1 MIRKSMDDETSTSAI
16 IEKKISLVVP
26 AFNEEASI
34 PLFIEAFMLAR
45 KEWAFDSH
53 VIIVDDGSSDGSL
66 TLLRQY
72 ANELECVH
80 YIAFSRNFGKEAA
93 LSAGIDHASG
103 HGVVLMD
110 VDLQHP
116 LSTIPKF
123 VEVWHDQG
131 IDIVYGVRDESN
143 QETPLKRWTSRQF
156 YRFFNKMAHTRLP
169 EGGGDFRLL
178 DKRVVE
184 VLKRLPERNRFM
196 KGLYAWVGFRTQ
208 ALTYEQPLRVAGDT
222 RFNYWK
228 LWNFA
233 LDGIVSFS
241 TWPLRV
247 WSYIGVGVALISF
260 LYGGYIVLRTLMFG
274 ADVPGY
280 ASLAAGVMFLGGMQ
294 LMSIGIIGEYLG
306 RLFIETKDRPL
317 YIVAESE
324 VPDNEN

>member
-1 MIRKSMDDETSTSAI
+1 MTRKELDAETHSVTLG
-16 IEKKISLVVP
+16 EKTISLVVP

-34 PLFIEAFMLAR
+34 PLFIEAFMRAR
-45 KEWAFDSH
+45 QGWEFNSE
-53 VIIVDDGSSDGSL
+53 VIFVDDGSSDGSL
-66 TLLRQY
+66 ALLRHY
-72 ANELECVH
+72 ASQHECLN
-80 YIAFSRNFGKEAA
+80 YISFSRNFGKEIA

-103 HGVVLMD
+103 HAVVMMD

-116 LSTIPKF
+116 LSTVPEF
-123 VEVWHDQG
+123 VKTWHEQG
-131 IDIVYGVRDESN
+131 VDIVYGVRDEDN

-178 DKRVVE
+178 DRRVVD
-184 VLKRLPERNRFM
+184 VLKSLPERNRFM
-196 KGLYAWVGFRTQ
+196 KGLYAWVGFDTQ
-208 ALTYEQPLRVAGDT
+208 ALTYEQPPRVAGNT
-222 RFNYWK
+222 TFNYWK

-247 WSYIGVGVALISF
+247 WSYLGVGVALIAF
-260 LYGGYIVLRTLMFG
+260 LYGAYIVLRTLVLG

-280 ASLAAGVMFLGGMQ
+280 ASLTAGVMFLGGMQ
-294 LMSIGIIGEYLG
+294 LISIGVIGEYLG

-317 YIVAESE
+317 YIVAESR
-324 VPDNEN
+324 VPDNES

>member
-1 MIRKSMDDETSTSAI
+1 MIQKALGDVTSTSAI
-16 IEKKISLVVP
+16 KEKKISLVVP

-34 PLFIEAFMLAR
+34 PLFIEEFISAR
-45 KEWAFDSH
+45 EDWVFDSQ
-53 VIIVDDGSSDGSL
+53 VIIIDDGSSDASL
-66 TLLRQY
+66 ALLRDYSDQH
-72 ANELECVH
+72 ECVH

-103 HGVVLMD
+103 DAAVLMD

-123 VEVWHDQG
+123 VEVWHYQG
-131 IDIVYGVRDESN
+131 VDIVYGVRDEIN
-143 QETPLKRWTSRQF
+143 QETVLKRWTSRQF

-208 ALTYEQPLRVAGDT
+208 ALAYEQPLRVAGDT

-260 LYGGYIVLRTLMFG
+260 FYGGYIVLRTLLLG

-280 ASLAAGVMFLGGMQ
+280 ASLTAGVMFLGGMQ

-317 YIVAESE
+317 YIVAESK

>member
-1 MIRKSMDDETSTSAI
+1 MIQKSLDDETSTSAI
-16 IEKKISLVVP
+16 TEKKISFVVP
-26 AFNEEASI
+26 AFNEEDSI
-34 PLFIEAFMLAR
+34 PLFVEAFLLAR
-45 KEWAFDSH
+45 QEWEFDSQ
-53 VIIVDDGSSDGSL
+53 VIIVDDGSSDGSVA
-66 TLLRQY
+66 LLRHY
-72 ANELECVH
+72 ANEHECIH

-93 LSAGIDHASG
+93 LSAGIDHAFG
-103 HGVVLMD
+103 NAVILMD
-110 VDLQHP
+110 IDLQHP
-116 LSTIPKF
+116 LSTIPRF
-123 VEVWHDQG
+123 IEAWHEQG
-131 IDIVYGVRDESN
+131 VDIVYGVRDESN

-156 YRFFNKMAHTRLP
+156 YRFFNKMAHTPLP

-208 ALTYEQPLRVAGDT
+208 ALTYEQPLRLAGDS

-247 WSYIGVGVALISF
+247 WSYIGVGVALMSF
-260 LYGGYIVLRTLMFG
+260 LYGSYIVLRTLVFG

-317 YIVAESE
+317 YIVAESKI
-324 VPDNEN
+324 PNNEN

>member
-1 MIRKSMDDETSTSAI
+1 MTQKVLDAETNSSALTK
-16 IEKKISLVVP
+16 KKISLVVP

-34 PLFIEAFMLAR
+34 PLFIKEFLTAR
-45 KEWAFDSH
+45 QGWVFDSQ
-53 VIIVDDGSSDGSL
+53 VIIVDDGSSDDSL
-66 TLLRQY
+66 ALLRHY
-72 ANELECVH
+72 ANQHECVH
-80 YIAFSRNFGKEAA
+80 YISFSRNFGKEVA
-93 LSAGIDHASG
+93 LSAGIDHA
-103 HGVVLMD
+103 HGDAVVLLD

-116 LSTIPKF
+116 LSTVPEF
-123 VEVWHDQG
+123 VKVWHDQNV
-131 IDIVYGVRDESN
+131 DIVYGVRDEDN
-143 QETPLKRWTSRQF
+143 QETPFKRWTSRQF
-156 YRFFNKMAHTRLP
+156 YRFFNMMAHTRLP

-184 VLKRLPERNRFM
+184 ALKRLPERNRFM

-208 ALTYEQPLRVAGDT
+208 ALSYKQPLRAAGDT

-247 WSYIGVGVALISF
+247 WSYLGVCVALIAF
-260 LYGGYIVLRTLMFG
+260 LYGGYIVLRTLLFG

-294 LMSIGIIGEYLG
+294 LISIGVIGEYLG

-317 YIVAESE
+317 YIVAESQ
-324 VPDNEN
+324 VPDNET

>member
-1 MIRKSMDDETSTSAI
+1 MTRKELDAETHSVSLG
-16 IEKKISLVVP
+16 EKTISLVVP

-34 PLFIEAFMLAR
+34 PLFVDAFMRAR
-45 KEWAFDSH
+45 QAWGFNSE
-53 VIIVDDGSSDGSL
+53 VIFVDDGSSDGSL
-66 TLLRQY
+66 ALMRHY
-72 ANELECVH
+72 ASQHECLN
-80 YIAFSRNFGKEAA
+80 YISFSRNFGKEIA

-103 HGVVLMD
+103 HAVVMMD

-116 LSTIPKF
+116 LSTVPEF
-123 VEVWHDQG
+123 VKTWHEQG
-131 IDIVYGVRDESN
+131 VDIVYGVRDEDN

-178 DKRVVE
+178 DRRVVD
-184 VLKRLPERNRFM
+184 VLKSLPERNRFM
-196 KGLYAWVGFRTQ
+196 KGLYAWVGFDTQ
-208 ALTYEQPLRVAGDT
+208 ALTYEQPPRVAGNT
-222 RFNYWK
+222 TFNYWK

-247 WSYIGVGVALISF
+247 WSYLGVGVALIAF
-260 LYGGYIVLRTLMFG
+260 LYGAYIVLRTLVLG

-280 ASLAAGVMFLGGMQ
+280 ASLTAGVMFLGGMQ
-294 LMSIGIIGEYLG
+294 LISIGVIGEYLG

-317 YIVAESE
+317 YIVAESR
-324 VPDNEN
+324 VPDNES